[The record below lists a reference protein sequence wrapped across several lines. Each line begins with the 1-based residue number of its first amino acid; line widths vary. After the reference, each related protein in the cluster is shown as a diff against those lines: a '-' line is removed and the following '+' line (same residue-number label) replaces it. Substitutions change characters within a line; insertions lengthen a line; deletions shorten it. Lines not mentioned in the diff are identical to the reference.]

1 MPDSLPHC
9 LEAGTKREWGIQAE
23 KMDRGLGAHPVFPR
37 SVSVSFSAQG
47 TLLKGPPRVRHRT
60 LPRLSIFFMAKSIY
74 IYIFLL
80 EVQKHNDSGKNQC

>member
-37 SVSVSFSAQG
+37 SVSVSSYAQG
-47 TLLKGPPRVRHRT
+47 TLLKGPPEGKAPDTATTEH
-60 LPRLSIFFMAKSIY
+60 FFYGKEYIY
-74 IYIFLL
+74 IYISAGGTKA
-80 EVQKHNDSGKNQC
+80 Q